1 MIIPKI
7 PRCPASS
14 ATAQAAM
21 ADPSL
26 CSGHRG
32 CWRLC
37 VRCAALARRCAVLPC
52 RPVSKRAHPGPV
64 RFWRTRRPRS
74 AVEQSDLC
82 AHGADHRRPA
92 QRCHEVELPWSGHRQ
107 VRQHQWGFNS
117 FYWDSTTNIRTD
129 IPAPIGGLHPSVTD
143 IGNNGNVIGSS
154 EMNDGTRHAFK
165 WTLGGGSVDLGTLP
179 GARTAEPSHSARTD
193 AIWQAAAKRAQGR
206 IYTQSCRTS
215 AHRNCMNHLCSNRK
229 WSIL

>member
-1 MIIPKI
+1 
-7 PRCPASS
+7 
-14 ATAQAAM
+14 M
-21 ADPSL
+21 ADPAVLWSPGL
-26 CSGHRG
+26 LGAYAS
-32 CWRLC
+32 
-37 VRCAALARRCAVLPC
+37 AALPLPADALYCRAGQLSARILGQCDFGAQ
-52 RPVSKRAHPGPV
+52 GG
-64 RFWRTRRPRS
+64 RS
-74 AVEQSDLC
+74 VEQSDLC

-117 FYWDSTTNIRTD
+117 FLWDSTTNIRTD

-154 EMNDGTRHAFK
+154 KMNDGTRHAFK
-165 WTLGGGSVDLGTLP
+165 WTLVAVRWTWARCQ
-179 GARTAEPSHSARTD
+179 GARTAEPSHSAARTD
-193 AIWQAAAKRAQGR
+193 AIWQAAARQAQGR